1 MLFKSKKTLPTL
13 RLYGASGLLYDGLLK
28 DIPIKE
34 ETLLAKSIE
43 FFDDPEPCHI
53 HRSAVRTRLTAEIQK
68 ELLMHQGQKEIS
80 PGPLLLSY
88 ADVPGVISCASSLL
102 DEIS

>member
-13 RLYGASGLLYDGLLK
+13 QLYGTSGLLYDGLLK
-28 DIPIKE
+28 DVPIKE
-34 ETLLAKSIE
+34 KILLEKSVE

-68 ELLMHQGQKEIS
+68 ELLGQRGKKQIS

-88 ADVPGVISCASSLL
+88 ADVSGIVSCSSSIL
-102 DEIS
+102 E

>member
-13 RLYGASGLLYDGLLK
+13 QLYGVSGLLYDGLLK

-34 ETLLAKSIE
+34 EILLAKSIE

-68 ELLMHQGQKEIS
+68 ELLGQPGKKKVS

-88 ADVPGVISCASSLL
+88 ADVAGIVSCASSLL
-102 DEIS
+102 D